1 MSTSPP
7 SSPQAPATG
16 ASPDLASTVT
26 LPGGPLAGIDAAAIA
41 AFNALLASVA
51 PDAKPIDAAQL
62 GAMAGQLM
70 AEGPEKA
77 KAAASIQRSLQDIA
91 TLSRMSADPAW
102 RLPEMD
108 KERIGKVN
116 EYFKSENDLIPDD
129 VADIGLL
136 DDAILIEL
144 LGRALRPEL
153 DDYADFCTQREL
165 RAKASEPGAPEFE
178 RRDWLALKRAQ
189 NRALGVRSSFR

>member
-7 SSPQAPATG
+7 PSSQNPAMG
-16 ASPDLASTVT
+16 ASPDLGGASK
-26 LPGGPLAGIDAAAIA
+26 LGDPLAGIDAAAIA

-51 PDAKPIDAAQL
+51 PDATPIDAAQL
-62 GAMAGQLM
+62 GAMAGQLL
-70 AEGPEKA
+70 AKGPEQA
-77 KAAASIQRSLQDIA
+77 KAAASLQRSLQDIA
-91 TLSRMSADPAW
+91 LLSRMSADPAW
-102 RLPEMD
+102 RLPETD

-129 VADIGLL
+129 VPEIGLL

-144 LGRALRPEL
+144 VGRALRPEL
-153 DDYADFCTQREL
+153 DDYADFCKQREL
-165 RAKASEPGAPEFE
+165 RARTSEPGAPEFE

-189 NRALGVRSSFR
+189 ARASGVRSSFR